1 MKRTTLAV
9 STLVLAAG
17 LAAPALAQ
25 VDQQVARGATVTNQF
40 CTNHKAMRDAL
51 SVSYVIGGGGKN
63 AVPSRFVRR
72 PATDREAIGRL
83 AKTHDRLMLA
93 LRGEKRDRFIPVWIG
108 KPGQMM
114 ILRPAPAPSPE
125 LVQAS
130 LANLSTLCDLHGRLH
145 QAFAAGK
152 PTDIR
157 MLRGQIESAAPSC
170 PHGA

>member
-17 LAAPALAQ
+17 LAAPAFGQ
-25 VDQQVARGATVTNQF
+25 VNEQVARGATVTRQF

-51 SVSYVIGGGGKN
+51 FVSYVVGGGGKSGI
-63 AVPSRFVRR
+63 PSRFVRR

-83 AKTHDRLMLA
+83 AKVHDRLMLG
-93 LRGEKRDRFIPVWIG
+93 LRGEKRERWVPVSIG
-108 KPGQMM
+108 KPGQML

-130 LANLSTLCDLHGRLH
+130 LANLNTLCDLHGTLH
-145 QAFAAGK
+145 QTFAAGK

-157 MLRGQIESAAPSC
+157 TLRGQIESAAPSC
-170 PHGA
+170 LHGA

>member
-1 MKRTTLAV
+1 MKRTTLAL
-9 STLVLAAG
+9 SSFILAAG
-17 LAAPALAQ
+17 LAAPGFGQ
-25 VDQQVARGATVTNQF
+25 VNEQVARGATVTSKF

-51 SVSYVIGGGGKN
+51 SVSYLAGGYGKT
-63 AVPSRFVRR
+63 AVAHFESR
-72 PATDREAIGRL
+72 PATDREAISQL
-83 AKTHDRLMLA
+83 ARVHSRLMLA
-93 LRGEKRDRFIPVWIG
+93 LRGEKRERFIPVSIG
-108 KPGQMM
+108 KPGQML

-157 MLRGQIESAAPSC
+157 TLRGQIESAAPSC